1 MTGIIKNCRK
11 AVPNF
16 LGPLSA
22 KERRDLANNLGREG
36 FDKHIYIT
44 AQSEG
49 LYPFNLE
56 IDCQPGS
63 LAPPELRATF
73 HSLARLFWVPE
84 IVPELLA
91 RSLPAVSCRNS
102 PRTHRRPF
110 DTACCYG
117 QLGFPRHGPDHH
129 CRSVA
134 VPSGGGFGT
143 GRGSSLF
150 LAFAGWYWSE
160 RGGKKVVYTNRA

>member
-1 MTGIIKNCRK
+1 MTGSIKNCRK
-11 AVPNF
+11 PVPNFLHNF

-44 AQSEG
+44 LQSEG

-73 HSLARLFWVPE
+73 HSLARPFFG
-84 IVPELLA
+84 A
-91 RSLPAVSCRNS
+91 RDCA
-102 PRTHRRPF
+102 
-110 DTACCYG
+110 
-117 QLGFPRHGPDHH
+117 
-129 CRSVA
+129 
-134 VPSGGGFGT
+134 
-143 GRGSSLF
+143 
-150 LAFAGWYWSE
+150 
-160 RGGKKVVYTNRA
+160 

>member
-1 MTGIIKNCRK
+1 MEALHPQSFPPPVTPWQDLFL
-11 AVPNF
+11 VP
-16 LGPLSA
+16 
-22 KERRDLANNLGREG
+22 
-36 FDKHIYIT
+36 
-44 AQSEG
+44 Q
-49 LYPFNLE
+49 
-56 IDCQPGS
+56 
-63 LAPPELRATF
+63 
-73 HSLARLFWVPE
+73 

-91 RSLPAVSCRNS
+91 RSLRAFPAETNS

-117 QLGFPRHGPDHH
+117 QLGFPRNGPDHH

-150 LAFAGWYWSE
+150 LALAGWYWSQW
-160 RGGKKVVYTNRA
+160 GGKEGCVYEPSLNTEE